1 MIKDYKSWIVSKQH
15 LLKHLEHHNSVI
27 ISKVENVIKTL
38 NFICSLKEEDFND
51 DYSVIFD
58 CGYSYIYQV
67 VSEIELYLDKYF
79 DNDMHQFL
87 KYELL
92 INYSL
97 YLNDLKDALI
107 ENEAFSNELNEEMK
121 AINNN
126 IDNILS
132 TKRDYVDRVLD
143 DYDNR
148 LIALM
153 TSNEM
158 VLTTPEVYDRI
169 YEELQIMEGHDI
181 HQEQ

>member
-1 MIKDYKSWIVSKQH
+1 MINDYKNWIVSKKH
-15 LLKHLEHHNSVI
+15 LLHHLEHHDSII

-38 NFICSLKEEDFND
+38 NFISSLKEEDLNE

-67 VSEIELYLDKYF
+67 VSEIELYLNKYF

-97 YLNDLKDALI
+97 YLNDLKEALI
-107 ENEAFSNELNEEMK
+107 ENESFSSELNNEMK

-126 IDNILS
+126 IDNILLS
-132 TKRDYVDRVLD
+132 KRDFTEKVLD

-148 LIALM
+148 LMSILS
-153 TSNEM
+153 TDE
-158 VLTTPEVYDRI
+158 VILTTPEVYDRI
-169 YEELQIMEGHDI
+169 YEELQIMEGHI
-181 HQEQ
+181 EE